1 MTNLRWMKWAI
12 SRHFRQQGLQVRLA
26 SIRLG
31 NTAIDGEVIGDGWK
45 MGLELKTPRDDV
57 TRGIGQLTEALAYGY
72 DRAALVTTLHKTKDI
87 DRVVFDKF
95 GFLLFAIDSKAE
107 VHQVTGNTS
116 AESSRL

>member
-12 SRHFRQQGLQVRLA
+12 SRHFRQEGLQVHLA

-45 MGLELKTPRDDV
+45 MGLELKTPNDDI
-57 TRGIGQLTEALAYGY
+57 TRGIGQLSEALAYGY
-72 DRAALVTTLHKTKDI
+72 SRAALVTTLHNAKYI

-95 GFLLFAIDSKAE
+95 GFILLGIDSKGE
-107 VHQVTGNTS
+107 VHQV
-116 AESSRL
+116 R